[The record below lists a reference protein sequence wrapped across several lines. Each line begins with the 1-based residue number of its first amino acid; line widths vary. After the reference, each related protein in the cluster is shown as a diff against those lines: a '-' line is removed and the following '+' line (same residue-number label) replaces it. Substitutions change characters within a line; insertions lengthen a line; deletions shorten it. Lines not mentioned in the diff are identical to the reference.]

1 MKQKSSMSN
10 PEASPGEGAWGRASG
25 GQALAYVDMT
35 VC

>member
-10 PEASPGEGAWGRASG
+10 PEASPGEVLERGR
-25 GQALAYVDMT
+25 ALAYVDMT